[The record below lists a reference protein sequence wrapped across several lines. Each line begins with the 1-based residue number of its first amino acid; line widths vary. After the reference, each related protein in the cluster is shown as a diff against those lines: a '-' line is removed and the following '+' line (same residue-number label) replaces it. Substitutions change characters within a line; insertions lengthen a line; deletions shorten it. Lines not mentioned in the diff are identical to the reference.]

1 MAIDKKTNT
10 NVNRTTYKCYPAN
23 SIGTINNGTANL
35 PVNFGTLGM
44 GIHVTVTNYN
54 SQSGNLGV
62 KLNFNTNDTIFV
74 APGKVL
80 TFDDEKITRIFLSN
94 ASGAAI
100 TYQGV
105 ILGG

>member
-1 MAIDKKTNT
+1 MATDKKTNT
-10 NVNRTTYKCYPAN
+10 NVNRTKYKCYPAN
-23 SIGTINNGTANL
+23 DVGTINNGTANL

-44 GIHVTVTNYN
+44 GVHVTVTNYN

-62 KLNFNTNDTIFV
+62 KLNFTTNDTIMV

-80 TFDDEKITRIFLSN
+80 TFADEKITRMYLSN

-100 TYQGV
+100 TYQVV